1 MNLFTLQF
9 PGETSYLNGHN
20 KIDKQV
26 LKFQKDTESAMKTIV
41 TKLLKKIMKNDF
53 YRVIL

>member
-9 PGETSYLNGHN
+9 PGETNYLNGHN

-26 LKFQKDTESAMKTIV
+26 LKFEKNTENAIRTIIV
-41 TKLLKKIMKNDF
+41 TKLLKKMIC
-53 YRVIL
+53 IE